1 MSKYLILVN
10 KNHKFKDNNFHL
22 VETNSAYAKVYL
34 EERTY
39 QQFLKLKDYIK
50 KKGYDIDIE
59 SGYRS
64 YIEQEL
70 VFNETKM
77 QKGLEHT
84 LKYVAKPGY
93 SEHQT
98 GLALDFFLKENNK
111 FYVDF
116 EMTNHSV
123 LEIVA
128 SSSFQFGFI
137 IRYPKGKEKVTGYGY
152 EPWHLR
158 YVGKKAALDIYK
170 NNLTLEEYLERIEY
184 NARNS

>member
-10 KNHKFKDNNFHL
+10 KNHEFKNNDFQL
-22 VETNSAYAKVYL
+22 VKTNSKYADVYL
-34 EERTY
+34 EIKTY
-39 QQFLKLKDYIK
+39 QQFLKLKKYIK
-50 KKGYDIDIE
+50 KKGYEIDIE
-59 SGYRS
+59 SGYRP
-64 YIEQEL
+64 YEEQEL
-70 VFNETKM
+70 IFKKIKEE
-77 QKGLEHT
+77 KGLEHT

-98 GLALDFFLKENNK
+98 GLALDFCLNENNQ

-116 EMTNHSV
+116 EMTNHPV
-123 LEIVA
+123 LNLVA
-128 SSSFQFGFI
+128 SSAFKFGFI
-137 IRYPKGKEKVTGYGY
+137 IRYPKGKEKLTGYGY

-170 NNLTLEEYLERIEY
+170 NNLTLEEYLERKKD